1 MESLGDNLIQRIIND
16 MDEGVMLINGQGIVR
31 TMNPAVAEIL
41 DKPMEEILGNSLV
54 DVFLDDDENDQFFQ
68 TVMDAIYEPDL
79 KHDSLIP
86 YFSGAG
92 RRILH
97 MSTSVLRGDET
108 IKGLIVTFSDL
119 TEITELKIKHAEEIM
134 EMMNSMVRAFVT
146 AVEARSAYNVHH
158 TKNMIAMAR
167 AFIAWLKR
175 TDNPL
180 QFDKEKADVF
190 LMSIALHDI
199 GKLSVPLSVM
209 DKPTRLAWRMDN
221 IRERFTKIDLIEK
234 VRMLEGKITEGE
246 YEEGRCFRKEALGFI
261 DEMNT
266 CGFCSPEKA
275 EQVRKLAETTYIN
288 EEGEPCSLLT
298 DEETEMLLVVKGTLT
313 DKEREVMQ
321 NHVVVTSD
329 ILSQIKFPKNYE
341 MVPIWAGEHHE
352 YLNGTGYPNGLVGE
366 QICIEVRLIT
376 ILDIYEAIT
385 SRDRPYKKPVTPE
398 GAFAILDRMANE
410 GSIDSNLLVLFKN
423 SKAWEVV

>member
-68 TVMDAIYEPDL
+68 TVMDAIYEPDI

-97 MSTSVLRGDET
+97 MSTAVLRGDET
-108 IKGLIVTFSDL
+108 KKGLIVTFSDL

-158 TKNMIAMAR
+158 TRNMIAMAR
-167 AFIAWLKR
+167 AFISWLKR

-180 QFDKEKADVF
+180 QFDEEKADVF

-234 VRMLEGKITEGE
+234 IRMLEGKITEGE
-246 YEEGRCFRKEALGFI
+246 YEEGRCFRKEALEFI

-321 NHVVVTSD
+321 SHVVVTSD
-329 ILSQIKFPKNYE
+329 ILSQIKFPGNYE

-366 QICIEVRLIT
+366 QICVEVRLIT

-398 GAFAILDRMANE
+398 GAFTILDRMANE
-410 GSIDSNLLVLFKN
+410 GSIDGNLLVLFKN